1 MDAKNFVKNSF
12 SGPKGGDQKTDK
24 KPPTIGQVAKARAIK
39 PKKNEKGAYMS
50 SDILSAYNKFRTIE
64 KKAEVEKQKRLEV
77 QVRSKYDVEIT
88 DASDFN

>member
-1 MDAKNFVKNSF
+1 
-12 SGPKGGDQKTDK
+12 
-24 KPPTIGQVAKARAIK
+24 
-39 PKKNEKGAYMS
+39 MS

-88 DASDFN
+88 DASDFNQTVAKLDSPLGKQ

>member
-1 MDAKNFVKNSF
+1 
-12 SGPKGGDQKTDK
+12 
-24 KPPTIGQVAKARAIK
+24 
-39 PKKNEKGAYMS
+39 MS